1 MDDYE
6 HEALRLLAMVNR
18 LGVSCLSSLVAALLL
33 LIAGPLWAQGQEP
46 VELDSSGG
54 GVHTTAT
61 ADEPQPDEAQAAD
74 TVPPEANADDETGAP
89 SHVVEK
95 DPTPVEV
102 EVPPKDDTST
112 DKKESSPAEDGE
124 LEIIIEME
132 PEDQEEDSPPPD
144 DGSFMLGEITVFGQ
158 QQDSTVSASK
168 YEVEI
173 GKLHIVP
180 RKNAAEHLMLAPGVL
195 TTNHGGE
202 GHAHETYMRG
212 FAAKEGQDIEYTL
225 NGAPLNEVSNP
236 HGHGYADLL
245 FIPPELVMTVRI
257 LEGPFDPE
265 QGDFAFAGSA
275 DYQLGVRE
283 RGSYLKYGYGRWN
296 AQRTLF
302 LIAPEELDTESF
314 AAFEYYQ
321 TDGYG
326 PNRAAKR
333 ASALGQYSQE
343 EERLK
348 FKYTFG
354 IYGYMARYDQAG
366 VVRED
371 DYEAGRMGFF
381 DTYDSNQGGESN
393 RVLFTFRT
401 RVGPKKS
408 RFQQVAFLGWRTM
421 RLRTNFT
428 GWLLDDLT
436 DGDGNYVATEQRG
449 DGTEMRYNVLT
460 AGSRGDYTYKPYLL
474 GHEQALSFGYAL
486 RFDQGETSQ
495 RRLRAVTAIPYKR
508 VFDTSFTILNIAG
521 WTRLHFRP
529 CRWFAL
535 KGGVRLDAFSFGVTD
550 HNKPEAD
557 REGLRDPSQT
567 SQSLGYAVNPR
578 VTLDFRLHKGL
589 HLLGSYGEGTRSTE
603 AMALSDNETTPFA
616 KAHSAEGGL
625 SYRHG
630 KPGDPFSVSGQAS
643 YVYTH
648 ITQDMLFSET
658 AGRNIPVGASD
669 RHAGLLGLRFL
680 VGNWFDSLV
689 NVGYAHATLADTGEL
704 IPYVPEWIVRL
715 DVAANGQI
723 SDWELAGV
731 PITGRVG
738 LGFTYVPGRPLPL
751 KQTGDPMY
759 LLNLGGEIRL
769 YHFSLGIEMRNLLDL
784 RYRQSEYHYAS
795 SFESADAIP
804 SQVAERHFVA
814 GEPFFAMGT
823 ITWHIEDM
831 IRGFVPGSTGEDG
844 SEDGEM

>member
-1 MDDYE
+1 MGENENGKIRRVGSNCWYSKIKLPFIISTICICFLVFPVYAQKEKDSDKLSGEDSAQNEAIVEDQQTDQFENGNTDPLKTDIEEEPETIFSGETQNAEPAEAFRIQQKTDSARYE
-6 HEALRLLAMVNR
+6 NQSA
-18 LGVSCLSSLVAALLL
+18 SS
-33 LIAGPLWAQGQEP
+33 
-46 VELDSSGG
+46 VE
-54 GVHTTAT
+54 
-61 ADEPQPDEAQAAD
+61 
-74 TVPPEANADDETGAP
+74 DET
-89 SHVVEK
+89 
-95 DPTPVEV
+95 
-102 EVPPKDDTST
+102 
-112 DKKESSPAEDGE
+112 
-124 LEIIIEME
+124 EIIIEMDTE
-132 PEDQEEDSPPPD
+132 PEGHEKEPQPLEHDE
-144 DGSFMLGEITVFGQ
+144 FMLGEVTVFGHKR
-158 QQDSTVSASK
+158 DTTVSASK

-173 GKLHIVP
+173 GNLHIVP
-180 RKNAAEHLMLAPGVL
+180 RKNATEHLMLAPGVL

-225 NGAPLNEVSNP
+225 GGVPLNEVSNP

-275 DYQLGVRE
+275 DYQLGVPE
-283 RGSYLKYGYGRWN
+283 RGSYVKYGYGRWN

-314 AAFEYYQ
+314 AAFEYFE

-333 ASALGQYSQE
+333 ATALGQYSQDVK
-343 EERLK
+343 RLK
-348 FKYTFG
+348 FKYTLG

-371 DYEAGRMGFF
+371 DYEDGSMGFF
-381 DTYDSNQGGESN
+381 GTYDSNQGGESN

-401 RVGPKKS
+401 RIGPKKS

-436 DGDGNYVATEQRG
+436 DGEGNYVSTKQRG

-460 AGSRGDYTYKPYLL
+460 AGSRGDYTFKPRLL
-474 GHEQALSFGYAL
+474 GHRQAFSLGYTL
-486 RFDQGETSQ
+486 RFDQGDTSQ
-495 RRLRAVTAIPYKR
+495 RRLRAVTAIPYKKI
-508 VFDTSFTILNIAG
+508 FDSSFTIINIAG
-521 WTRLHFRP
+521 WARLHFRP

-550 HNKPEAD
+550 NNQPDVD
-557 REGLRDPSQT
+557 REGEREPSQT

-589 HLLGSYGEGTRSTE
+589 HLLGSYGQGTRSTE

-616 KAHSAEGGL
+616 KAHSLEGGL
-625 SYRHG
+625 SYRYG
-630 KPGDPFSVSGQAS
+630 RPGDPFSVSTQAS
-643 YVYTH
+643 YVFTH
-648 ITQDMLFSET
+648 ITQDMLFSESD
-658 AGRNIPVGASD
+658 GRNIQIGASN
-669 RHAGLLGLRFL
+669 RHAGLLGLRL
-680 VGNWFDSLV
+680 MVGNWFDSLV
-689 NVGYAHATLADTGEL
+689 NIGYAHSTLADTGEL

-715 DVAANGQI
+715 DVAAHGPIGN
-723 SDWELAGV
+723 WKLAGV
-731 PITGRVG
+731 PVTGRIG
-738 LGFTYVPGRPLPL
+738 FGFTYVPGRPLPL

-759 LLNLGGEIRL
+759 LLNLGGEIRF

-795 SFESADAIP
+795 NFESADAIP
-804 SQVAERHFVA
+804 SQVSERHFVA
-814 GEPFFAMGT
+814 GEPFFVMGT
-823 ITWHIEDM
+823 LTWHVEDM
-831 IRGFVPGSTGEDG
+831 IRDFLPEQNAR
-844 SEDGEM
+844 E